1 MSLTIA
7 EELYVQSLGWEV
19 LRFLKREEGNLLNLY
34 RETDSEA
41 LRVLEEIRRV
51 LDDDTLDDPDCF
63 RRIEAV
69 VKAFHAHDISTTR
82 HDWG

>member
-1 MSLTIA
+1 MSLSIA

-19 LRFLKREEGNLLNLY
+19 LRYLKREEGKLLSLY
-34 RETDSEA
+34 READSEA

-63 RRIEAV
+63 KRIEAI
-69 VKAFHAHDISTTR
+69 VKAFHAHEISTSR

>member
-1 MSLTIA
+1 M
-7 EELYVQSLGWEV
+7 
-19 LRFLKREEGNLLNLY
+19 LRYLKREEGALLNLY
-34 RETDSEA
+34 READSEA

-63 RRIEAV
+63 NRIEAI
-69 VKAFHAHDISTTR
+69 VKAFHGHEISTSR

>member
-1 MSLTIA
+1 MSLSIA

-19 LRFLKREEGNLLNLY
+19 LRFLKREEGNLLSLC
-34 RETDSEA
+34 READSEA

-69 VKAFHAHDISTTR
+69 VKAFHADDISTTR

>member
-34 RETDSEA
+34 RKTDSEA

>member
-19 LRFLKREEGNLLNLY
+19 LRFLKREEENLLNLY